1 MPMLMLFQRRC
12 LRQDANAEI
21 SKGPF
26 LIIIISHPYSDRDYT
41 LYS

>member
-26 LIIIISHPYSDRDYT
+26 LIIISHPYSDRDYT